1 MLNIDIKYFPY
12 YFHFYFPVT
21 LILRMLTILVTN
33 KSQSVIIC
41 IYCEYQNLYIYY
53 FTWHM

>member
-53 FTWHM
+53 FT